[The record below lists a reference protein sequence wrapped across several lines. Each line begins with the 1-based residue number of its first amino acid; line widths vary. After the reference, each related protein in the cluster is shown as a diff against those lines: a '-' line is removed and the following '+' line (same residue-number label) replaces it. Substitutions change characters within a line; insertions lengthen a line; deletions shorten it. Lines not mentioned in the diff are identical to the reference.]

1 MDGRRPQPRSVG
13 ETMPRLETLAILVG
27 LLIAAAIMF
36 VRMGLPS
43 LGELDGAAAVFAMV
57 AAWWGIALGVWSDAH
72 DDAVGG

>member
-1 MDGRRPQPRSVG
+1 MGARRTQPRSVG
-13 ETMPRLETLAILVG
+13 DTIPRLETLAILVG
-27 LLIAAAIMF
+27 LLVAAAIMF

-57 AAWWGIALGVWSDAH
+57 AAWGGIALGVWSGAN

>member
-1 MDGRRPQPRSVG
+1 VG

-27 LLIAAAIMF
+27 LFLAAAIML
-36 VRMGLPS
+36 VRIGLPS

-57 AAWWGIALGVWSDAH
+57 AAWWGIALGVWSGTTD